1 LDGQEAALEN
11 GSIRSLMKGNVL
23 VLTVSRL
30 IWSMSMSI
38 VFPFLSLYIIDL
50 GGTKPIVGM
59 VNALGS
65 VAGMVLFPLGGY
77 LADKAGRAKFVGI
90 ATFLFASSFLL
101 FIFAPNWQWLA
112 IGVVYQQVVL
122 FYMPALNAIMA
133 DSIPVGARGR
143 ILSLTIAIPE
153 AVRILIPSIGGWLIA
168 TYTLQPAMRVA
179 YTFSLITGAFV
190 GFLRYRYLEET
201 IENGKIDKSVPQILK
216 ESYVDVFKSMDWV
229 LSTLRGYAI
238 IAILITLVASIVQP
252 FWIIYASEVIGL
264 TPYEWGL
271 VLLGGGL
278 VKTVLSF
285 VIGGL
290 VDRLGP
296 RRCILI
302 SLAVTFRRN
311 LHHHGGGERLPL
323 DRLLGPPRRH
333 YTQEHPGAGHGG
345 DGPGA
350 GSGHQ
355 RRRLLP
361 GLPAVHSRNH
371 RVILGGLHLRLQPCD
386 ALAHTVRFPP
396 AGDRSDPDA
405 CEGTGKGGSLTASDG
420 YSHPSGLENEEN
432 LQIHWFYCREDCHSI
447 LRYLLRLLYPSKTM
461 SSISSTGTFMS
472 RRRSEML
479 SMWWRSLSLT

>member
-302 SLAVTFRRN
+302 SLAVTFPSAFLFTRSTGFYPTAAIYIIMVVGNAFLWIASSVLLADTIPRN
-311 LHHHGGGERLPL
+311 IRGRVMAAMGQGLGVGISGGGYSRGFLLFIPATIGSFL
-323 DRLLGPPRRH
+323 GGYIYDFNPAMPWLIQSVFLLLG
-333 YTQEHPGAGHGG
+333 
-345 DGPGA
+345 
-350 GSGHQ
+350 
-355 RRRLLP
+355 
-361 GLPAVHSRNH
+361 
-371 RVILGGLHLRLQPCD
+371 I
-386 ALAHTVRFPP
+386 ALT
-396 AGDRSDPDA
+396 
-405 CEGTGKGGSLTASDG
+405 L
-420 YSHPSGLENEEN
+420 
-432 LQIHWFYCREDCHSI
+432 
-447 LRYLLRLLYPSKTM
+447 
-461 SSISSTGTFMS
+461 
-472 RRRSEML
+472 ML
-479 SMWWRSLSLT
+479 VKEPEKAEV

>member
-1 LDGQEAALEN
+1 LDGQEVALEN

-65 VAGMVLFPLGGY
+65 VASMVLFPLGGY

-101 FIFAPNWQWLA
+101 FIFAPTWQWLA

-216 ESYVDVFKSMDWV
+216 ESYVDVFKSMSWV
-229 LSTLRGYAI
+229 LSTLRGYAV

-302 SLAVTFRRN
+302 SLVVTFPSAFLFTRSTGFYPTAAIYIIMVVGNAFLWIASSVLLADTIPRN
-311 LHHHGGGERLPL
+311 IRGRVMAAMGQGLGVGISGGGYSRGF
-323 DRLLGPPRRH
+323 LLFIPA
-333 YTQEHPGAGHGG
+333 TI
-345 DGPGA
+345 
-350 GSGHQ
+350 GSF
-355 RRRLLP
+355 
-361 GLPAVHSRNH
+361 
-371 RVILGGLHLRLQPCD
+371 LGGYIYDFNPAMPWIIQSAFLLMGI
-386 ALAHTVRFPP
+386 ALT
-396 AGDRSDPDA
+396 
-405 CEGTGKGGSLTASDG
+405 L
-420 YSHPSGLENEEN
+420 
-432 LQIHWFYCREDCHSI
+432 
-447 LRYLLRLLYPSKTM
+447 
-461 SSISSTGTFMS
+461 
-472 RRRSEML
+472 ML
-479 SMWWRSLSLT
+479 VKEPEKAEV